1 MGRQSILL
9 VIDYLFIMDRLAV
22 KVFIVVVIYVPFIRS
37 DSIDSSAQSNGT
49 VEVIKPTNTNL
60 IKTYP
65 NPIGNLLIELQ
76 DLYNTPNQ
84 MNQKSLKSGQQSEED
99 LIIKQVAG
107 FPVLPPFVETMRA
120 YFKLAYKSY
129 ILLQPEIKFGQ
140 CLTKYF
146 YMRFPNFM
154 RFFQWQNLSKYIRR
168 VYIASG
174 RMANNVVTRTIFTWF
189 DDTELN
195 RERIA
200 IKMAA
205 ITSERKTTPIPSAV
219 QPIVEFYES
228 IGLQPPL
235 ASIYEGFPDLFQV
248 PIVAGTTQVRRRFKR
263 EAKYPDA
270 SNHNNINGT
279 NQKIMENSQ
288 IQFKNNMK
296 KEKIQS
302 ENFMQNTKTNAG
314 KADIDPD
321 ATIDLTNKT
330 VEREAEELFNID
342 TMFWKSL
349 GFEDSSFKRYSLAY
363 CTRAYV
369 TDSFSRF
376 MKNIILS

>member
-1 MGRQSILL
+1 MH
-9 VIDYLFIMDRLAV
+9 RL
-22 KVFIVVVIYVPFIRS
+22 VVIFFILVLICVPFLKC
-37 DSIDSSAQSNGT
+37 DSVDLSAQTNDT
-49 VEVIKPTNTNL
+49 VEEIKLTNTNL

-76 DLYNTPNQ
+76 DLMNAPNQ
-84 MNQKSLKSGQQSEED
+84 IDQKSNSVKQSEED
-99 LIIKQVAG
+99 LLFKQIVG

-146 YMRFPNFM
+146 YMRFPSVM
-154 RFFQWQNLSKYIRR
+154 RFFQWQNFSKYIRR

-174 RMANNVVTRTIFTWF
+174 AMVNNVVTRTIFTWF
-189 DDTELN
+189 DDTELD

-205 ITSERKTTPIPSAV
+205 ITSERQITPIQSMV
-219 QPIVEFYES
+219 RPIVEFYES
-228 IGLQPPL
+228 IGLPPPSP
-235 ASIYEGFPDLFQV
+235 ASIYGSYPNLFQS
-248 PIVAGTTQVRRRFKR
+248 PMIAGTTRLRRRIQR
-263 EAKYPDA
+263 EAKYTDP
-270 SNHNNINGT
+270 SNHNNMNGL
-279 NQKIMENSQ
+279 NQNTMENAQ
-288 IQFKNNMK
+288 INYKNNMK
-296 KEKIQS
+296 KEQTRNKNNM
-302 ENFMQNTKTNAG
+302 ENTQMNGG
-314 KADIDPD
+314 KGGRADIDPD
-321 ATIDLTNKT
+321 ATIDLTNKQ
-330 VEREAEELFNID
+330 VEHEAEELFNID
-342 TMFWKSL
+342 SMFWKSL